1 MFFRTKS
8 SPSGQCV
15 QLLKAYRNAQGA
27 PRQRVVISLGDAS
40 IGEAERRAV
49 AAAVE
54 RSLYGQTELLP
65 PEHSPEVRRWIDR
78 ILKEIEREGRWRP
91 APAASAGVGA
101 GAVGETLDGVVLAEV
116 GHTHTAPLGPS
127 LVGLAAWNRLG
138 MPGLLERLG
147 FNAAQREAAAITV
160 IHRLASPGSERS
172 LVEWLPD
179 SSLPELMG
187 VKVTAAGKDRF
198 YRVSDKLLA
207 RQAAIEQHLR
217 DWQGRLFGGDRTI
230 LLYDLTNSY
239 FEGEAERNP
248 KAKRGN
254 SKEKRGD
261 CPQIVVGMVFD
272 RRGFELAHKVF
283 AGNQSDG
290 KSLVAMIE
298 ELQALIPAGELPPP
312 RTRPLVIVDAG
323 VATRKNLQLLQEHKL
338 GYLVNDSRRGRGR
351 YREAFLEE
359 EQFKTI
365 AGREGKAP
373 VKVRLI
379 RDPEGP
385 RSQAAAKTPSEAA
398 TATPVASPKPP
409 VPAGASGAGDGAVA
423 AQSAPTS
430 AEAPAEADYLI
441 LCKSQGR
448 RDKELA
454 IRTQAEARYEE
465 ALKKLA
471 ERVGHGKLR
480 ALEKAQRAVGRVQQ
494 RHPRVQ
500 RYYQVDLQTEGALSL
515 SWRRQEQD
523 YKADE
528 ELLGCYV
535 LRTDQPAEA
544 AEEVWELYTTL
555 SKAEDGFKALK
566 SDLGLRPNYHQ
577 KELRVDGHVFIS
589 VLAYHLLW
597 YILETLGE
605 RGVHWS
611 WETIKRVLQ
620 THCYTTILLPTRGG
634 KLYRVR
640 KAGQPEECQAAIY
653 RKLKIEWNNLPCTK
667 VVAEREKAATA
678 AAKM

>member
-1 MFFRTKS
+1 VFFRTKS

-15 QLLKAYRNAQGA
+15 QLLEAYRNAQGA
-27 PRQRVVISLGDAS
+27 PRQRVVISLGNAS
-40 IGEAERRAV
+40 IGEADRRAV
-49 AAAVE
+49 AAAVGQ
-54 RSLYGQTELLP
+54 SLYGQTELLP

-91 APAASAGVGA
+91 ASAASAGVGA

-160 IHRLASPGSERS
+160 IHRLARPGSERS

-207 RQAAIEQHLR
+207 RQAAIERHLR

-323 VATRKNLQLLQEHKL
+323 VATRQNLQLLRDNQL

-351 YREAFLEE
+351 YRAAFLEE
-359 EQFKTI
+359 DQFKTI

-379 RDPEGP
+379 RDPEDP
-385 RSQAAAKTPSEAA
+385 RSQAAGKRPSAAA
-398 TATPVASPKPP
+398 TLSP
-409 VPAGASGAGDGAVA
+409 GASAERPAPASGSRAGDGAA
-423 AQSAPTS
+423 GAESAPAS
-430 AEAPAEADYLI
+430 ASADYLI

-454 IRTQAEARYEE
+454 IRTQAEARYEA

-480 ALEKAQRAVGRVQQ
+480 ALAKAQRAVGRIQQ

-500 RYYQVDLQTEGALSL
+500 RYYEVVLQTEGALSL
-515 SWRRQEQD
+515 SWRRWEQD

-528 ELLGCYV
+528 ALLGCYV
-535 LRTDQPAEA
+535 LRTDQPAQT

-597 YILETLGE
+597 YILEMLAE
-605 RGVHWS
+605 RGVHQS
-611 WETIKRVLQ
+611 WETIKRLLQ
-620 THCYTTILLPTRGG
+620 THCYTTILLPTKGG

-653 RKLKIEWNNLPCTK
+653 RNLRIEWGDLPCTK
-667 VVAEREKAATA
+667 VVVEREKAAKA
-678 AAKM
+678 AAKK